1 MAAFVIDHDTHLVA
15 NESATEADVMRGK
28 VAAAALLHL
37 QGRDVKCLLA
47 LALQLVVVDHGILAR
62 DDLGDGVGKIDLIL
76 QAGVAF
82 NDFRLGAFTGDNQ
95 ISRMR
100 HAAFAIAGCQEKK
113 IIGSS
118 TTLPLGMEMNAP
130 SRRKPC

>member
-1 MAAFVIDHDTHLVA
+1 V
-15 NESATEADVMRGK
+15 EK
-28 VAAAALLHL
+28 LLL
-37 QGRDVKCLLA
+37 RLCCTCQGRDVKCLLA

-95 ISRMR
+95 ISTRMR
-100 HAAFAIAGCQEKK
+100 HAAFAIAGCQGKEDK
-113 IIGSS
+113 
-118 TTLPLGMEMNAP
+118 
-130 SRRKPC
+130 